1 MDMNENILTWNITNW
16 ITVVIMVAVA
26 FFVFGL
32 VAKGFHKSTGGKY
45 SVGAVGGTGSAA
57 PTN

>member
-1 MDMNENILTWNITNW
+1 MNENILTWNITNW

-32 VAKGFHKSTGGKY
+32 VAKGFHMSTGNKY
-45 SVGAVGGTGSAA
+45 AVGAVGGTNSAA